1 MSQTSQVKIP
11 LFLALIVLM
20 ILPSSLWISF
30 GENDESI
37 FIQKSQQPAQID
49 GKWTSKTEW
58 VDASETKIADEKLTA
73 YLRMKHD
80 EIFIY
85 VLIDFISDRGLERSG
100 DFAVVCLDTLNNGG
114 EVPSGD
120 DYCFYRI
127 TRAGNFLN
135 GIMQGNGMEWVVLQQ
150 SRVYDPYGTSES
162 FKGRIRYSHLN
173 NPYDSVNSHVSYE
186 FRIPIVSYG
195 INEMMGF
202 YVYANDGYAN
212 DFLQW
217 PADAGGKQYRAIV
230 KDVLPS
236 PDKWGSVH
244 LKLDRESDLSRQVQ
258 LEEKMVEVRVQAKQI
273 KDLIVIRLRNMDDSK
288 ADIYAFKILL
298 DSSLKT
304 FKGPKE
310 WSKESLV
317 DNGAMFSSLTRPIH
331 AGDKE
336 YFLLTV
342 DDAQP
347 DIQWFVYGSEKNEL
361 AKGSVTPFHR

>member
-1 MSQTSQVKIP
+1 
-11 LFLALIVLM
+11 M
-20 ILPSSLWISF
+20 IFPPTLGVSF

-37 FIQKSQQPAQID
+37 FIPKSQQPPQID

-58 VDASETKIADEKLTA
+58 LDASETKIVDEKLTA

-80 EIFIY
+80 GIFVY
-85 VLIDFISDRGLERSG
+85 VLIDFISDQGLERSG
-100 DFAVVCLDTLNNGG
+100 DFAVVCLDTLDNGG
-114 EVPSGD
+114 EVPSDD

-127 TRAGNFLN
+127 TKAGNFLN

-150 SRVYDPYGTSES
+150 SRVYDPYGTNES
-162 FKGRIRYSHLN
+162 FKARIRYSHLN
-173 NPYDSVNSHVSYE
+173 SPYDSVNSHVSYE
-186 FRIPIVSYG
+186 FRIPIAGYG
-195 INEMMGF
+195 INEVMGF
-202 YVYANDGYAN
+202 YVYANDGYSN
-212 DFLQW
+212 NFLQW
-217 PADAGGKQYRAIV
+217 PADAGGKQYRTIV
-230 KDVLPS
+230 KDVLPF
-236 PDKWGSVH
+236 PDEWGSVH

-273 KDLIVIRLRNMDDSK
+273 KDVIIIRLRNMDDSK

-310 WSKESLV
+310 WSKEGLV
-317 DNGAMFSSLTRPIH
+317 DNGATFSSLTRPIH

-336 YFLLTV
+336 YFIITV
-342 DDAQP
+342 DDVKP
-347 DIQWFVYGSEKNEL
+347 DIQWFVYGSDKNEL